1 MKKEKVV
8 GFVRVSTLKQTISMK
23 NQVSR
28 IKQYSKENN
37 LDLVD
42 IIKEEGIS
50 GGKINRKGFDQMLE
64 LVEKKEIDGIV
75 CLNLSRIGRR
85 TQQYRKNRGWV
96 RHVTQVPKVLFR

>member
-37 LDLVD
+37 LDF
-42 IIKEEGIS
+42 IGI
-50 GGKINRKGFDQMLE
+50 
-64 LVEKKEIDGIV
+64 EIDKDYF
-75 CLNLSRIGRR
+75 NFASKRI
-85 TQQYRKNRGWV
+85 NNEV
-96 RHVTQVPKVLFR
+96 E